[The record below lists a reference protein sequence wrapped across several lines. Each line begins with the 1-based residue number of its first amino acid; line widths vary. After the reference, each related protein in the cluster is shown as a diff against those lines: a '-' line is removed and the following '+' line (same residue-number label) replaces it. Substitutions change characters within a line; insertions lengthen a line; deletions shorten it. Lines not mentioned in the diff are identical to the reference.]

1 MRTEEEQEEHS
12 RALQTLE
19 QLRHS
24 VEAGYRELQES
35 GSDLKLKQAQMRF
48 KVRIKAIQAQQ
59 PDAYKEWHA
68 GNARFLQA
76 VEQGRNPII
85 C

>member
-1 MRTEEEQEEHS
+1 MRTEEEQENYA

-24 VEAGYRELQES
+24 VESGYRELQES
-35 GSDLKLKQAQMRF
+35 GNDLKLKQAQMRF
-48 KVRIKAIQAQQ
+48 KVRIKAIQSQH
-59 PDAYKEWHA
+59 PDAYREWQA

-76 VEQGRNPII
+76 IAQGRNPIL